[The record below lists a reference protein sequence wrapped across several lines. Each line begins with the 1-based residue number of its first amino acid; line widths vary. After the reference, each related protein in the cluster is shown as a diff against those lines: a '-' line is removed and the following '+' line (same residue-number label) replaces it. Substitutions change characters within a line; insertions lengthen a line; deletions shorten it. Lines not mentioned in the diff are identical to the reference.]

1 MLAAVNGNTAPVF
14 RSGISVV
21 HLLEEKYMRAPMRLI
36 VALLVTIG
44 SGIPLLGQITS
55 NPLPAPIEKRGLAV
69 QIKDLVRL
77 PDTRGLRPLD
87 QDVSPAGWAR
97 VSFVR
102 DLPDGRRFATDSRG
116 FLYLIDASNQPRVYA
131 NVAEAFPLAIYNR
144 LESGFIGYALHPEF
158 ARNGLFY
165 TVQAQ
170 RGPGNPKNPDFI
182 PPGYTIDDV
191 SYHNIITEWR
201 ATNPAANTFQG
212 TRRELLRE

>member
-77 PDTRGLRPLD
+77 PDTPRPPSPHQDGSPPRGARGRFFRGLP
-87 QDVSPAGWAR
+87 
-97 VSFVR
+97 
-102 DLPDGRRFATDSRG
+102 
-116 FLYLIDASNQPRVYA
+116 
-131 NVAEAFPLAIYNR
+131 
-144 LESGFIGYALHPEF
+144 
-158 ARNGLFY
+158 
-165 TVQAQ
+165 
-170 RGPGNPKNPDFI
+170 
-182 PPGYTIDDV
+182 
-191 SYHNIITEWR
+191 
-201 ATNPAANTFQG
+201 
-212 TRRELLRE
+212 